1 MNIEFLKSER
11 FWAIVINAIT
21 LYLQQRGIIGE
32 AELALITAI
41 VAPFVI
47 VGTVDRVGKNIG
59 GVVPSVTEQ
68 EEQPEKKTK
77 KKPS

>member
-1 MNIEFLKSER
+1 MKLPDKLEFLKSER
-11 FWAIVINAIT
+11 FWAIVINAVT
-21 LYLQQRGIIGE
+21 LYLQQKGIIGQ

-41 VAPFVI
+41 IAPFVI

-68 EEQPEKKTK
+68 EE
-77 KKPS
+77 S